1 MFTHRMHILI
11 YTGAHLYIYL
21 YENVHTHR
29 DMPDKK
35 LCRTWRMQV
44 SAHTHAS
51 LRMCAF
57 FRVRAV
63 GCPVSNPK
71 EYRCVYVYQRTRA
84 ARAARAH
91 TRRTAACVCEG
102 VLAGTGDDEVRH
114 ADYIIEILARSASR
128 RMAEWHQA
136 GYEIQDFACAPCAS
150 SQEPSPPPDQ
160 RTGIRATPVD
170 SRWSGLRGGRQATV
184 GNGGRGSRQPCL
196 LPARRGAFT
205 RAFMTRGSDSPSGR
219 GAPQAHCTCRAG
231 VYAGL

>member
-1 MFTHRMHILI
+1 MSLYVCVHSFACGPWGIPCQILNSI
-11 YTGAHLYIYL
+11 GVYMSISARGQREQPGRIRGARQRVYARPFWPAQATMRSGMLT
-21 YENVHTHR
+21 NV
-29 DMPDKK
+29 
-35 LCRTWRMQV
+35 
-44 SAHTHAS
+44 
-51 LRMCAF
+51 
-57 FRVRAV
+57 
-63 GCPVSNPK
+63 
-71 EYRCVYVYQRTRA
+71 
-84 ARAARAH
+84 
-91 TRRTAACVCEG
+91 
-102 VLAGTGDDEVRH
+102 
-114 ADYIIEILARSASR
+114 IEILARSVGR

-150 SQEPSPPPDQ
+150 SPEPSPPPDQ

-219 GAPQAHCTCRAG
+219 GAPQDDCTCRAG

>member
-1 MFTHRMHILI
+1 
-11 YTGAHLYIYL
+11 
-21 YENVHTHR
+21 
-29 DMPDKK
+29 MPGKK

-44 SAHTHAS
+44 SAHTHVS

-57 FRVRAV
+57 FRVRAE
-63 GCPVSNPK
+63 GYPVSNPK
-71 EYRCVYVYQRTRA
+71 QYRCVYVYQRTRA

-91 TRRTAACVCEG
+91 TRRTAACVYARAFWPAQATMRSG
-102 VLAGTGDDEVRH
+102 MLTNV
-114 ADYIIEILARSASR
+114 IEILARSVGR

-136 GYEIQDFACAPCAS
+136 GYEIPRLCMRAVCVVSSAS
-150 SQEPSPPPDQ
+150 SQEPSLPPDQ
-160 RTGIRATPVD
+160 RTGIRATTLD